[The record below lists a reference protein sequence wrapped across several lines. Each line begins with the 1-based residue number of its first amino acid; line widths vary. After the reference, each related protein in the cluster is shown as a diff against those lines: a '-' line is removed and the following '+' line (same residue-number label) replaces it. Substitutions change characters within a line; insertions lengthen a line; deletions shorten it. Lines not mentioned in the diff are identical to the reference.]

1 MAHRLR
7 EGKEG
12 SECSQHQLADCSAL
26 TFLLAGKK
34 REPYTE
40 HAVTSDQS
48 PSLENAP
55 PLITASFGGGLTP
68 ADVLAMI
75 NSWRKKQGKRL
86 ELVPN
91 ILLIRFCFML
101 SCQLLP

>member
-12 SECSQHQLADCSAL
+12 SECSQRQLADCSAL
-26 TFLLAGKK
+26 TFLRAGKK
-34 REPYTE
+34 RKPYTG
-40 HAVTSDQS
+40 HPVTSDQS

-55 PLITASFGGGLTP
+55 PLITDSFGGGLTP
-68 ADVLAMI
+68 AEALAMI
-75 NSWRKKQGKRL
+75 NSWRTKQGKRL

-91 ILLIRFCFML
+91 ILLICFCFML
-101 SCQLLP
+101 PCQLLP